1 MPQPITILTAGLFF
15 VVLALRFRGRP
26 KDSRARTNSQ
36 RLKLAKLLLGAI
48 VAWLAIHYSL
58 QHTLAKM
65 DGTDTEPSYL
75 ERAVTWLH
83 SH

>member
-1 MPQPITILTAGLFF
+1 MLQPITLLTAVLFF
-15 VVLALRFRGRP
+15 AVLALRYRNRP
-26 KDSRARTNSQ
+26 KDAPARTNRQ
-36 RLKLAKLLLGAI
+36 RLRMAKFLIGAI

-65 DGTDTEPSYL
+65 DGADTEPSYL
-75 ERAVTWLH
+75 ERAVSWLQ

>member
-15 VVLALRFRGRP
+15 VVLALRFRSRP
-26 KDSRARTNSQ
+26 KDGPARTNRQ
-36 RLKLAKLLLGAI
+36 RLRLAKFLIAAI

-75 ERAVTWLH
+75 ERAVSWLQAH
-83 SH
+83 